1 MLTDAESLALEL
13 NDALVEVDSFPPA
26 LLALIDV
33 EVLSLKDTLAEV
45 LSETEVLSLTEAR

>member
-1 MLTDAESLALEL
+1 MLTDADSLALVL

-26 LLALIDV
+26 LLALID
-33 EVLSLKDTLAEV
+33 AEV

>member
-1 MLTDAESLALEL
+1 MLTDADSLALEL
-13 NDALVEVDSFPPA
+13 NDALVDTDSFPPA

-45 LSETEVLSLTEAR
+45 LSETDVLSLTEAR

>member
-1 MLTDAESLALEL
+1 MLTDADSLALVL

-45 LSETEVLSLTEAR
+45 LSETDVLSLTEAR

>member
-1 MLTDAESLALEL
+1 MLTDADSLALEL
-13 NDALVEVDSFPPA
+13 NDALVDTDSFPPV

-45 LSETEVLSLTEAR
+45 LSETDVLSLTEAR

>member
-1 MLTDAESLALEL
+1 VLTDAESLALEL
-13 NDALVEVDSFPPA
+13 NDALVDTDSFPPA

-45 LSETEVLSLTEAR
+45 LSETDVLSLTEAR

>member
-1 MLTDAESLALEL
+1 MLTDAESLALVL

>member
-1 MLTDAESLALEL
+1 VLTDADSLALVL

>member
-1 MLTDAESLALEL
+1 MLTDADSLALVL

-26 LLALIDV
+26 LLPLIDA

-45 LSETEVLSLTEAR
+45 LSETDVLSLTEAR

>member
-1 MLTDAESLALEL
+1 MLTDADSLALVL

-26 LLALIDV
+26 FDV

-45 LSETEVLSLTEAR
+45 LSETDVLSLTEAR

>member
-1 MLTDAESLALEL
+1 MLTDADSLALVL